1 MDGGSAGAVTDE
13 QISAGKSFQNHLR
26 VTALNLRMLDIFS
39 GSRTRYA
46 QTPLTSI

>member
-1 MDGGSAGAVTDE
+1 MAEVQKLQE
-13 QISAGKSFQNHLR
+13 HISAGKSSQNHLR
-26 VTALNLRMLDIFS
+26 VTSLSLAMLDIFS